1 MAVNTV
7 VSTLLTLLAMATN
20 PAPTLHPD
28 PGSTPTPQPQ
38 PHPNPNPN
46 LNPNS
51 NPNQPKDEC
60 AAGSAGDGAQ
70 DRTGAKEL
78 PTAPAAGRRRKFSL
92 PSLRGRRA
100 S

>member
-1 MAVNTV
+1 MPSFLGFMLLNLPGIYDEV
-7 VSTLLTLLAMATN
+7 TLSL
-20 PAPTLHPD
+20 
-28 PGSTPTPQPQ
+28 
-38 PHPNPNPN
+38 HPNPNPN

-60 AAGSAGDGAQ
+60 AAGSAGDGVQ

>member
-1 MAVNTV
+1 MPPEA
-7 VSTLLTLLAMATN
+7 LPLAA
-20 PAPTLHPD
+20 APKVH
-28 PGSTPTPQPQ
+28 TPTPPPPQPQ
-38 PHPNPNPN
+38 PQP
-46 LNPNS
+46 PNS

-60 AAGSAGDGAQ
+60 AAGSACDGAQ
-70 DRTGAKEL
+70 DPTGAKEL